1 MKKKKIV
8 NQFFNFL
15 FYTGFFFP
23 REKFFYKFLNVKNE
37 TYIDAVYQ
45 AKRFFEKVNLQ
56 NERGPG

>member
-1 MKKKKIV
+1 
-8 NQFFNFL
+8 
-15 FYTGFFFP
+15 
-23 REKFFYKFLNVKNE
+23 VKNE